1 MSAEETRRVAK
12 LFYFSYVAGQ
22 GDTDAI
28 NSIAELIEGQDT
40 AEIVQRMALYPV
52 AGEAEIEEV
61 NR

>member
-1 MSAEETRRVAK
+1 MSEEIRRVAK

-28 NSIAELIEGQDT
+28 NSIAELIEGQDAT
-40 AEIVQRMALYPV
+40 EIIHRMALYPV
-52 AGEAEIEEV
+52 AGEAEIEEI